1 VVIAALARG
10 FAGRIAGATLRDDG
24 RTMEKGEL
32 LDAIF
37 EEIQRIF
44 GFESYPSR
52 EQIPWLTAEYGISL
66 EEHLRYELI
75 LDDEGGDLAEK
86 EPDEESLAFVH
97 DEEAVLRFLQGLLQK
112 YRSGTAV
119 YPANVALFALERA
132 RRVVQ
137 REK

>member
-1 VVIAALARG
+1 MG
-10 FAGRIAGATLRDDG
+10 
-24 RTMEKGEL
+24 KGEL

-44 GFESYPSR
+44 GFGSYPSR

-66 EEHLRYELI
+66 EEHRRYELI

-86 EPDEESLAFVH
+86 EPNEESLAFVH
-97 DEEAVLRFLQGLLQK
+97 DEEAVGRFLQGLLQK